1 MKRLRLFLLPLIA
14 VGVLTAGCSSS
25 TPIDLQGRSFVA
37 DSITV
42 DGTSTPVAQGGQI
55 ALTFTDTGIAV
66 VAGCNTMI
74 GVATLASDTV
84 EVVPPGLVSTMMACE
99 DTLMAQDQQLSEFF
113 SANPN
118 YTLEG
123 SILTLSSGASEIVMT
138 QQ

>member
-1 MKRLRLFLLPLIA
+1 MKRLSLFLLPLLA

-25 TPIDLQGRSFVA
+25 ESASVDLQGRSFIA

-42 DGTSTPVAQGGQI
+42 DGTSTPVAQGSQI

-74 GVATLASDTV
+74 GVATLT
-84 EVVPPGLVSTMMACE
+84 
-99 DTLMAQDQQLSEFF
+99 AQDQYLSEFF
-113 SANPN
+113 AGSPS
-118 YTLEG
+118 YTLAG
-123 SILTLSSGASEIVMT
+123 STLTLSSGATEIVMA